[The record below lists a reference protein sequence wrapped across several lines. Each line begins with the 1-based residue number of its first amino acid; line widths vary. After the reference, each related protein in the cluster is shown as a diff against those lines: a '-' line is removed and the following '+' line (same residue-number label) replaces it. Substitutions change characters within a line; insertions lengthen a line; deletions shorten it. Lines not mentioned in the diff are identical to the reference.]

1 MAEKDMTEKTLVSFN
16 DVFADIL
23 NGLLFDGRDVVH
35 PEELEQSTT
44 VSVYKADGKLREQE
58 RDEAKYWRGEGGI
71 RIALFGVEN
80 QTQPEQDIPFRVIGY
95 DGAAYWA
102 QIYAEK
108 GEDGKYRPNRNPR
121 YGVVTLVLYFGYK
134 QRWNTARTLHENI
147 DVMPNRLLPFVSNY
161 KINLYEIA
169 WLTDA
174 QAACF
179 KSDFRFVVDYFIQ
192 MRKNGDYIPSTEEI
206 THVRE
211 VLQLMNVLT
220 GDHRFDE
227 AFHNVNAQ
235 ETGEVNNM
243 SEVLDRIEQR
253 GEQRGKQEGI
263 KEGIRALIDVCR
275 EDFAL
280 DDRSIISKV
289 AARFHLTE
297 EQSAQYVLQT
307 YATGNQAETKTAS
320 PAVSG

>member
-1 MAEKDMTEKTLVSFN
+1 M
-16 DVFADIL
+16 
-23 NGLLFDGRDVVH
+23 
-35 PEELEQSTT
+35 
-44 VSVYKADGKLREQE
+44 
-58 RDEAKYWRGEGGI
+58 
-71 RIALFGVEN
+71 
-80 QTQPEQDIPFRVIGY
+80 IGY
-95 DGAAYWA
+95 DGAAYRA

-108 GEDGKYRPNRNPR
+108 GENGKYRPNRNPR

-220 GDHRFDE
+220 GDQRFEE

-235 ETGEVNNM
+235 ETGEVKNM

-307 YATGNQAETKTAS
+307 YARGSQADTQSAS